1 MKLAKITILCLIL
14 SACNGFIN
22 ESLSVRYKST
32 GELNEIVKE
41 SEQMF
46 AGLGFS
52 CSEIIAEK
60 PNSSFSCVVKED
72 GNLGSRTVEIKALQV
87 PEDSRLV
94 FSLKDSSVTMIP
106 SYMPEFWND
115 KVNALRELA
124 KLLRKK
130 KHDFT
135 YVPSTQR

>member
-1 MKLAKITILCLIL
+1 LIL
-14 SACNGFIN
+14 SACNGFID
-22 ESLSVRYKST
+22 ESLSVEYKST
-32 GELNEIVKE
+32 GELDEIVKE

-46 AGLGFS
+46 TKLGFS
-52 CSEIIAEK
+52 CSEKIAEK
-60 PNSSFSCVVKED
+60 PNLSLNCTVKEA

-87 PEDSRLV
+87 TEDSKLV
-94 FSLKDSSVTMIP
+94 ISLKDSSVTMIP

-135 YVPSTQR
+135 YAPSAQR